1 MDDAILRQKFQSEK
15 DDSEYK
21 AWLQEK
27 EFTARFNA
35 EQAMPGDE
43 VEFLTRYTNEQL
55 EELRDGIKARVKD
68 VEKSLKDFKS
78 SVELQLK
85 SGLDDKLTSTDL
97 AAVLVKERKRND
109 KELSSLTASLNGL
122 LSTLDA
128 RITAASKQ
136 KPVVQQIVAPEKKR
150 TPKAWFL
157 PKFMPESNS
166 YTTEDNPFYE
176 RAREAGFKV
185 YLDQDASKLV
195 SHIGRKAWHWS
206 EVKHG

>member
-150 TPKAWFL
+150 TPKAW
-157 PKFMPESNS
+157 KFDVSSRVDGLMNTVVASA
-166 YTTEDNPFYE
+166 DGV
-176 RAREAGFKV
+176 AKFKIT
-185 YLDQDASKLV
+185 
-195 SHIGRKAWHWS
+195 IGRTPDNFPSAMSIS
-206 EVKHG
+206 EV